1 MLHYENFNTQPDSTE
16 MSYYMDISCNYSA
29 EKGSWHNSFKGN
41 AFQFA
46 NKGEK
51 VNYLLIISSFVNFK
65 AFSI

>member
-1 MLHYENFNTQPDSTE
+1 
-16 MSYYMDISCNYSA
+16 MDISCNYSA